1 MDTKKKRTLWKSTV
15 MLLLEWLHFFAIYGS
30 FITCWYF
37 FYASIMEDGIQMS
50 TYDVLLSIVIFAAYF
65 FFANV
70 YGIYKIAYSRRTDLI
85 FSQFLTLLCTYGLAY
100 FIHTIRRAQFYNPL
114 WLLAF
119 FGGSL
124 VFSILWTYLAYF
136 LYFKM
141 HKPKKTILL
150 YTKETDLVRIKEA
163 YKHNKRFDV
172 VEKVNVGDMHFEEI
186 VKIIDGYENVFVA
199 GVQAST
205 RNGIAKYCV
214 DKGIKGFFAPHV
226 GDIILM
232 GGLNIQQFST
242 PVFSVR
248 RAAPNP
254 AYLFLKRFFDIA
266 LSLIGIIVLS
276 PFMLITALIIKLY
289 DRGPVFYSHIRLTK
303 DRKPFKILKF
313 RSMRVDAEKDGVPRL
328 STEHD
333 DRITPVGKF
342 IRKLR
347 LDELPQL
354 FNILKGD
361 MTIVGPRPERPE
373 IAEKYEKEIP
383 AFALRLQVKAG
394 LTGYAQVYGRY
405 NTDPYDKMQMD
416 LMYIN
421 RMSPLEDFKLMLF
434 TVKILFSKES
444 TSGIDDNATTAR
456 VTEQNQGT
464 KENE

>member
-1 MDTKKKRTLWKSTV
+1 MNQKKKRSLWKTTIFF
-15 MLLLEWLHFFAIYGS
+15 LLKCIHFIIIYGAFFS
-30 FITCWYF
+30 CWYF
-37 FYASIMEDGIQMS
+37 FKYAIGQSDAQLMS
-50 TYDVLLSIVIFAAYF
+50 TFDTLLLIFVFASLIF
-65 FFANV
+65 FGNV
-70 YGIYKIAYSRRTDLI
+70 YGIYKIAYSRRSNII
-85 FSQFLTLLCTYGLAY
+85 FSQFLTLFCTYGLAY
-100 FIHTIRRAQFYNPL
+100 FIYFIRRVLSNNFKNPL
-114 WLLAF
+114 VLLAF
-119 FGGSL
+119 FAGSVL
-124 VFSILWTYLAYF
+124 FSVVWTYISYF

-150 YTKETDLVRIKEA
+150 YTKDSDLVRINEA

-172 VEKVNVGDMHFEEI
+172 EKRVNVANMHFEEI
-186 VKIIDGYENVFVA
+186 VKVIDGYENVFVA
-199 GVQAST
+199 GVPAST

-214 DKGIKGFFAPHV
+214 DNCIQGFFAPHV

-242 PVFSVR
+242 PVFAVR

-254 AYLFLKRFFDIA
+254 AYLFLKRFFDIL
-266 LSLIGIIVLS
+266 LSLIGIIISS
-276 PFMLITALIIKLY
+276 PFMLITALVIKLY
-289 DRGPVFYSHIRLTK
+289 DKGPVFYSHIRLTK

-313 RSMRVDAEKDGVPRL
+313 RSMRVDAEKDGVARL
-328 STEHD
+328 AKEHD

-361 MTIVGPRPERPE
+361 MTLVGPRPERPE

-405 NTDPYDKMQMD
+405 NTDPYNKMQMD

-421 RMSPLEDFKLMLF
+421 KMSLIEDIKLLFF

-444 TSGIDDNATTAR
+444 TSGIDDNATTASLR
-456 VTEQNQGT
+456 ETDNGD
-464 KENE
+464 